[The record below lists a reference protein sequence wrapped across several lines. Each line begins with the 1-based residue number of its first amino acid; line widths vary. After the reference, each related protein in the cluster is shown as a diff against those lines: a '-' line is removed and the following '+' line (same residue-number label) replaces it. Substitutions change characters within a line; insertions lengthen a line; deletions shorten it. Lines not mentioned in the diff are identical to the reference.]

1 MFSTTPTHLIF
12 SNVKTLLEGIH
23 HCGSAKYVYVYL
35 NESRYNSIGG
45 STCSTRSAL
54 YSESWEMPLP
64 QPMLS
69 FTQVIGNTLDVAGV
83 GLNRTGTVRTSFGH
97 QLAEPSANPN
107 FREGSWAKTRVCAV
121 LRGFAANV

>member
-69 FTQVIGNTLDVAGV
+69 FTQVIGNTLDVAGC
-83 GLNRTGTVRTSFGH
+83 
-97 QLAEPSANPN
+97 
-107 FREGSWAKTRVCAV
+107 CATI
-121 LRGFAANV
+121 RMRIARQSG